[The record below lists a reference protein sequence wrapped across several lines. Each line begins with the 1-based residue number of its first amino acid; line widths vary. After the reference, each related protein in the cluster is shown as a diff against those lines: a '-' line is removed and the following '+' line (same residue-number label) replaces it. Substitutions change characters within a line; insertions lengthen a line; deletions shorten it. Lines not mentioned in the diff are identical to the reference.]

1 MNQLGI
7 DVPPLLTNCVFKY
20 NNQSMDAFIN
30 NRKYSIIET
39 MPKDKISKIK
49 TQCTPNL
56 EIQLSR
62 AKAEI
67 DFLKEPLRLLE
78 IKQEKLK

>member
-1 MNQLGI
+1 
-7 DVPPLLTNCVFKY
+7 
-20 NNQSMDAFIN
+20 MDAFIN

-49 TQCTPNL
+49 THCTPNL
-56 EIQLSR
+56 EILLSR
-62 AKAEI
+62 AEAEI

-78 IKQEKLK
+78 IKQEKLKYSEASVNNAHLHSYRRPLVYKN

>member
-1 MNQLGI
+1 MN
-7 DVPPLLTNCVFKY
+7 
-20 NNQSMDAFIN
+20 SFIN
-30 NRKYSIIET
+30 NRKYSVIET
-39 MPKDKISKIK
+39 MPKDKISKIE
-49 TQCTPNL
+49 TQCISNL